1 MQIYQIQITAS
12 YLELQNKYTESIN
25 IYRSMKK
32 IYREYKRIQKYKNIQ
47 RVLKHTE
54 VQEYTQSINI

>member
-1 MQIYQIQITAS
+1 
-12 YLELQNKYTESIN
+12 
-25 IYRSMKK
+25 MKK